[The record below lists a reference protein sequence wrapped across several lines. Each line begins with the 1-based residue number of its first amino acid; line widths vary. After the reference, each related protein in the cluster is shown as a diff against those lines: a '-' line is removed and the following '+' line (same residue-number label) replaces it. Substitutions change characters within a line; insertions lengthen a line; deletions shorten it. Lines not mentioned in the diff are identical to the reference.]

1 METTPEFSAPS
12 TPAPSTPAPS
22 TPAPSTEELAELEA
36 EFARLETE
44 LEALDD
50 DTASSRVEGGDG

>member
-1 METTPEFSAPS
+1 METTPES
-12 TPAPSTPAPS
+12 PAPS

-44 LEALDD
+44 LAARDD
-50 DTASSRVEGGDG
+50 ADAGDAGESPEPAGSSDGGDG

>member
-1 METTPEFSAPS
+1 METSPEP
-12 TPAPSTPAPS
+12 PAPS

-44 LEALDD
+44 LAALDD
-50 DTASSRVEGGDG
+50 AASGDADESPEPTGSSDGGGG

>member
-1 METTPEFSAPS
+1 METPPESS
-12 TPAPSTPAPS
+12 APS

-44 LEALDD
+44 LAALDD
-50 DTASSRVEGGDG
+50 VDVAESTDAAGSTDGGDG